1 MVDIKS
7 NEKPER
13 ATKINEK
20 QQKAARSNKKIK
32 QTPGLEKIKTGN
44 KNQNEQ
50 QRAVKLKMETRLY
63 C

>member
-13 ATKINEK
+13 ATKSNEK
-20 QQKAARSNKKIK
+20 QQKAARSNKIK